1 MPSRPDLRDLVTS
14 VRDAFADADRETL
27 LDVLTF
33 VVQEYVVD
41 GPPPMLMHQ
50 AEKLSDL
57 SHLSFA
63 QLISALQTRL
73 EAPELS
79 LFAVDGEQVTV
90 RVGGVMQPLVVARA
104 PAPVPVV
111 VEPPPRPQAGVQIV
125 EMPTMPRPASAQPA
139 PAPAASAPAQAPRPT
154 QGMSLRGRPSGEGA
168 PLPGGGAPQSSAPS
182 GAPSAGS
189 PAASGGAAPAAAAV
203 PAEKPKDNG
212 DDASARFSLLEL
224 D

>member
-14 VRDAFADADRETL
+14 VRTAFADADRETL
-27 LDVLTF
+27 LEVLTF

-57 SHLSFA
+57 SNLSFA

-79 LFAVDGEQVTV
+79 LFAVDGEQVSV
-90 RVGGVMQPLVVARA
+90 RVGGVMQPLVMVRGATA
-104 PAPVPVV
+104 AQDL
-111 VEPPPRPQAGVQIV
+111 PRPQAGVHIV
-125 EMPTMPRPASAQPA
+125 ETPTLPRPASAQP
-139 PAPAASAPAQAPRPT
+139 PAAAAQQAQAQAPRPT
-154 QGMSLRGRPSGEGA
+154 QGLSLRGRPSE
-168 PLPGGGAPQSSAPS
+168 
-182 GAPSAGS
+182 
-189 PAASGGAAPAAAAV
+189 GAAPAPAPSAPPAPAAAPPAAGAA
-203 PAEKPKDNG
+203 PAEKPKGNEESVER
-212 DDASARFSLLEL
+212 ASLLEL

>member
-1 MPSRPDLRDLVTS
+1 MPSRPDLRDLTTS
-14 VRDAFADADRETL
+14 VRTAFADADRETL

-57 SHLSFA
+57 SSLSFA
-63 QLISALQTRL
+63 QLISTLQTRL

-79 LFAVDGEQVTV
+79 LFAVDGEQVSV
-90 RVGGVMQPLVVARA
+90 RIGGVMQPLVMARGGA
-104 PAPVPVV
+104 GPSAA
-111 VEPPPRPQAGVQIV
+111 ELPRPQAGVTIV
-125 EMPTMPRPASAQPA
+125 ETSTLPRPPQARAA
-139 PAPAASAPAQAPRPT
+139 PEAAPAQAPRPT
-154 QGMSLRGRPSGEGA
+154 QGLSLRGRPSGEGA
-168 PLPGGGAPQSSAPS
+168 PAPAGGAP
-182 GAPSAGS
+182 S
-189 PAASGGAAPAAAAV
+189 PPPASAASGGGPPAGGAAPAAAPSAA
-203 PAEKPKDNG
+203 PEKKDGG

>member
-14 VRDAFADADRETL
+14 VRNAFADADRETL

-57 SHLSFA
+57 SNLSFA
-63 QLISALQTRL
+63 QLISTLQTRL

-79 LFAVDGEQVTV
+79 LFAVDGEQVSV
-90 RVGGVMQPLVVARA
+90 RIGGVMQPLVMARGGAATSVATELPRPAAGVHIVETPTLPRPPQARPVAEAA
-104 PAPVPVV
+104 PAP
-111 VEPPPRPQAGVQIV
+111 
-125 EMPTMPRPASAQPA
+125 
-139 PAPAASAPAQAPRPT
+139 APRPT
-154 QGMSLRGRPSGEGA
+154 QGISLRGRPSGEGA
-168 PLPGGGAPQSSAPS
+168 PAASGGGAPAAPPQAQPSSGG
-182 GAPSAGS
+182 GAPA
-189 PAASGGAAPAAAAV
+189 PAGAAPAAAQ
-203 PAEKPKDNG
+203 PAPPEKKDSG
-212 DDASARFSLLEL
+212 DDASARYSLLEL

>member
-1 MPSRPDLRDLVTS
+1 MPSRPDLRDLVVS
-14 VRDAFADADRETL
+14 VREAFADADRETL

-57 SHLSFA
+57 AQLSFS

-79 LFAVDGEQVTV
+79 LFTVDGEQVSV
-90 RVGGVMQPLVVARA
+90 RIGGVMQPLVMARGGA
-104 PAPVPVV
+104 PMPAAA
-111 VEPPPRPQAGVQIV
+111 ELPRPSAGVHIV
-125 EMPTMPRPASAQPA
+125 ETPTLPRPASVP
-139 PAPAASAPAQAPRPT
+139 PTPTQAPRPT
-154 QGMSLRGRPSGEGA
+154 QGLSLRGRPTAEGQPVA
-168 PLPGGGAPQSSAPS
+168 P
-182 GAPSAGS
+182 
-189 PAASGGAAPAAAAV
+189 PAAPALAPAPAAQPAGQAAAPAAPAA
-203 PAEKPKDNG
+203 PAEKPKDSG

>member
-1 MPSRPDLRDLVTS
+1 MPSRPDLRDLTTS
-14 VRDAFADADRETL
+14 VRTAFADADRETL

-57 SHLSFA
+57 TNLSFA
-63 QLISALQTRL
+63 QLISTLQTRL

-79 LFAVDGEQVTV
+79 LFAVDGEQVSV
-90 RVGGVMQPLVVARA
+90 RIGGVMQPLVMARGGQ
-104 PAPVPVV
+104 PAA
-111 VEPPPRPQAGVQIV
+111 ELPRPKAGVQVV

-139 PAPAASAPAQAPRPT
+139 PQPAQAAQPAQAPRPT
-154 QGMSLRGRPSGEGA
+154 QGLSLRGA
-168 PLPGGGAPQSSAPS
+168 PTGGQGGQGSSAGNAPPS
-182 GAPSAGS
+182 S
-189 PAASGGAAPAAAAV
+189 PPPASPAAPAAAA
-203 PAEKPKDNG
+203 PAAPEKPKDSG

>member
-1 MPSRPDLRDLVTS
+1 MPSRPDLRDLTTS
-14 VRDAFADADRETL
+14 VRTAFADADRETL

-57 SHLSFA
+57 SSLSFA
-63 QLISALQTRL
+63 QLISTLQTRL

-79 LFAVDGEQVTV
+79 LFAVDGEQVSV
-90 RVGGVMQPLVVARA
+90 RIGGVMQPLVMARGGGAA
-104 PAPVPVV
+104 PSAA
-111 VEPPPRPQAGVQIV
+111 ELPRPQAGVTIV
-125 EMPTMPRPASAQPA
+125 ETPTLPRPPQARPVEA
-139 PAPAASAPAQAPRPT
+139 APAQAPRPT
-154 QGMSLRGRPSGEGA
+154 QGLSLRGRPSGEGA
-168 PLPGGGAPQSSAPS
+168 PAPASGGGAPAQSP
-182 GAPSAGS
+182 GPAPSAA
-189 PAASGGAAPAAAAV
+189 PAGGAPAAAPSAA
-203 PAEKPKDNG
+203 PEKKDSG

>member
-1 MPSRPDLRDLVTS
+1 MPSRPDLRDLTTS
-14 VRDAFADADRETL
+14 VRTAFADADRETL

-57 SHLSFA
+57 TNLSFA
-63 QLISALQTRL
+63 QLVSTLQTRL

-79 LFAVDGEQVTV
+79 LFAVDGEQVSV
-90 RVGGVMQPLVVARA
+90 RIGGVMQPLVMARA
-104 PAPVPVV
+104 GQPAA
-111 VEPPPRPQAGVQIV
+111 VEPARPRAGVQVV
-125 EMPTMPRPASAQPA
+125 EMPTMPRPASAQQ
-139 PAPAASAPAQAPRPT
+139 PAAPPPQQAQPAQQTQAPRPT
-154 QGMSLRGRPSGEGA
+154 QGLSLRGA
-168 PLPGGGAPQSSAPS
+168 PTGGQ
-182 GAPSAGS
+182 GS
-189 PAASGGAAPAAAAV
+189 PAANSPANAAAPAAPAAPAPAAPAAA
-203 PAEKPKDNG
+203 PEKPKDSG

>member
-1 MPSRPDLRDLVTS
+1 MPSRPDLRDLVVS
-14 VRDAFADADRETL
+14 VREAFADADRETL

-57 SHLSFA
+57 AQLSFA

-79 LFAVDGEQVTV
+79 LFAVDGEQVSV
-90 RVGGVMQPLVVARA
+90 RIGGVMQPLMMARGGA
-104 PAPVPVV
+104 PAAA
-111 VEPPPRPQAGVQIV
+111 ELPRPSAGVHIV
-125 EMPTMPRPASAQPA
+125 ETSTLPRPASAA
-139 PAPAASAPAQAPRPT
+139 PTSAPAQAPRPT
-154 QGMSLRGRPSGEGA
+154 QGLSLRGRPAAEGQA
-168 PLPGGGAPQSSAPS
+168 VTP
-182 GAPSAGS
+182 
-189 PAASGGAAPAAAAV
+189 PAAPAPAQPTAQTPAAAPAAADKASD
-203 PAEKPKDNG
+203 KPKDSG